1 MGGNN
6 YTDNLKNYLICKG
19 YAEFSINKRILN
31 LYGATYSILE
41 IKDGKYVI
49 QTFLLMSDDTR
60 NSRNRFPIYKTYT
73 QETQKGS
80 VIYPACCIAC
90 LNNDGWHFYNA
101 SETCEPVRSCFV
113 NYVKAKERFNTRLD
127 IENKLTKMGKLSKH
141 SRLAALFFILILVAE
156 FIISREFLLN
166 RNVVI
171 LLIASTVLF
180 LLPDIINII
189 HKVSYKDVELT
200 INAGME

>member
-1 MGGNN
+1 MKQIN
-6 YTDNLKNYLICKG
+6 YIEKLCKYLICNG
-19 YAEFSINKRILN
+19 YDAIAISERNTS
-31 LYGATYSILE
+31 LYGLELSLLE
-41 IKDGKYVI
+41 IKSGKYVI
-49 QTFLLMSDDTR
+49 QTFVLMSNELR
-60 NSRNRFPIYKTYT
+60 NSRSRFPIYKTYI
-73 QETQKGS
+73 QETPKGNL
-80 VIYPACCIAC
+80 IYPSCCIAC
-90 LNNDGWHFYNA
+90 FENDDWHFYNA